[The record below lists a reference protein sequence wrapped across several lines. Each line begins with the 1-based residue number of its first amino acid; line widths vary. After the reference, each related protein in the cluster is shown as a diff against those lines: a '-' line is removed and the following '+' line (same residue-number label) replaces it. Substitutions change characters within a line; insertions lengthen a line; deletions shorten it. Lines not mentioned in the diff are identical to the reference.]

1 MSADE
6 AGPLEKE
13 SGAAAILGFRTF
25 MNPFTRR
32 QFIRAAAVGCVAAAS
47 RGALAANSTAR
58 KMTIDLM
65 CGAIGVSAGQI
76 EAIDLAARH
85 GFESVG
91 ADAQYLASLS
101 SEQLTELKATLKV
114 KRLVFGA
121 ANLPVEFRQDE
132 SRLAEGLK
140 SLPAIA
146 TGLQRA
152 EVKRISTWLSPC
164 DGRLTYLQNFRQ
176 HANRLRKIAL
186 ILKDHELRL
195 GLEYVGPR
203 TSWTRGR
210 YPFIHTMAEMKDL
223 IAEINTRNVGF
234 LLDSWHWYHAG
245 DSAADLL
252 SLKAED
258 VVAVDLNDAP
268 AGISK
273 DQQMDNRR
281 ELPAATG
288 VIDLKS
294 FLNALNQIG
303 YDGPARSEPF
313 NQALNK
319 MSKDD
324 ACAASAAALKKA
336 FALLD

>member
-1 MSADE
+1 MKTANRRE
-6 AGPLEKE
+6 FICAMAAGCLATTAAPAAW
-13 SGAAAILGFRTF
+13 AAADP
-25 MNPFTRR
+25 N
-32 QFIRAAAVGCVAAAS
+32 
-47 RGALAANSTAR
+47 R

-65 CGAIGVSAGQI
+65 CGAIGVSAKQP
-76 EAIDLAARH
+76 EAIELAARH

-91 ADAQYLASLS
+91 ADPQYLASLS
-101 SEQLTELKATLKV
+101 VDALAELKSTMKAKG
-114 KRLVFGA
+114 LVFGA
-121 ANLPVEFRQDE
+121 ANLPVEFRQTE
-132 SRLAEGLK
+132 ARLAEGLAA
-140 SLPAIA
+140 LPAIA
-146 TGLQRA
+146 AGLQRA
-152 EVKRISTWLSPC
+152 GVRRISTWLSPS
-164 DGRLTYLQNFRQ
+164 DGRLTYVQNFRQ
-176 HANRLRKIAL
+176 HAERLRKVAI

-223 IAEINTRNVGF
+223 IAEIGSGNVGF

-245 DSAADLL
+245 DTATDVL

-268 AGISK
+268 AGVPK
-273 DQQMDNRR
+273 DEMMDNRR

-288 VIDLKS
+288 VIDVS
-294 FLNALNQIG
+294 AFLNALNQIG
-303 YDGPARSEPF
+303 YDGPVRSEPF
-313 NQALNK
+313 NQVVNK

-336 FALLD
+336 FALLS